1 MIKMMLSEIAQSIGG
16 RLIYGDAEV
25 ERVFTDSRDSS
36 AGGLF
41 VALKGPHFDAHDFVA
56 QVAEQGAKGVVLEK
70 ESACQVPQIIV
81 ENTKIALGQIAK
93 LNREK
98 LNAQMIAITGSSGK
112 TTVKEMVATILQ
124 RVGNVLATN
133 GNFNNEIGAP
143 ITLLR
148 MNDSHQFGV
157 IELGANHAGEI
168 AYTAS
173 LTQPDVAMINN
184 VAAAHLEGFGDLQ
197 GVARAKGE
205 IYGEIKAG
213 GTAVVNLDDDFAD
226 YWLKH
231 IEHQVL
237 TYSAEKQADVFASNI
252 ELDEEQC
259 ARFILTYENKEL
271 PVQLSL
277 SGKHNVYNALAA
289 ASCCIAIGIPLEE
302 IVKGL
307 AVSPVV
313 SGRLLTEKLDNGCRV
328 IDDTYN
334 ANLDSMKAAIDLL
347 SNYKGRRVLVIGDMA
362 ELGEFGR
369 QCHEEIG
376 TFASDRKIDFLYTCG
391 VLTRF
396 TQSAF
401 DGEGEHFSNQQE
413 LIQKIKQEANSGTTI
428 LVKGSRSAHMEKVVT
443 ALMETSTQS
452 STEPA
457 STEGKQ

>member
-1 MIKMMLSEIAQSIGG
+1 MIKMKLSEIAQSIGG

-25 ERVFTDSRDSS
+25 ERVFTDSRESH

-56 QVAEQGAKGVVLEK
+56 QVTEQGAIGVVLEK
-70 ESACQVPQIIV
+70 ESVCQIPQIIV
-81 ENTKIALGQIAK
+81 ENTKLALGQIAK

-98 LNAQMIAITGSSGK
+98 LNAKMIAITGSSGK

-148 MNDSHQFGV
+148 MNESHQFGV

-205 IYGEIKAG
+205 IYGEIKSG
-213 GTAVVNLDDDFAD
+213 GIAVVNLDDDFAD

-231 IEHQVL
+231 IEHQVI
-237 TYSAEKQADVFASNI
+237 TYSIEKQADVYASEI
-252 ELDEEQC
+252 SLDEEQC
-259 ARFILTYENKEL
+259 AHFIITYQDKEL

-277 SGKHNVYNALAA
+277 SGKHNVHNALAA
-289 ASCCIAIGIPLEE
+289 ASCCLAIGISLED

-313 SGRLLTEKLDNGCRV
+313 SGRLLTEKLENGCRV

-334 ANLDSMKAAIDLL
+334 ANLDSMKAAVDLL
-347 SNYKGRRVLVIGDMA
+347 SNYSGRRVLVIGDMA

-376 TFASDRKIDFLYTCG
+376 NFAASKAIDCLYTCG

-396 TQSAF
+396 SQSAF
-401 DGEGEHFSNQQE
+401 DGEGLHFSNQQE
-413 LIQKIKQEANSGTTI
+413 LIQKIKQEAQSGTTI

-443 ALMETSTQS
+443 ALMEISTLS
-452 STEPA
+452 STEHA
-457 STEGKQ
+457 STEGKE